1 MRHSIDVT
9 SYVQQAIAQGDSE
22 VSFRMRS
29 NRYNNQIKV
38 ASSEYAIL
46 AERPMLRTSGF
57 LENTAPAAVD
67 DSYSTVNG
75 GYVFV
80 AGAGSRVGASSVVAN
95 DSDRESN
102 YFTISLVTDVQHG
115 VLDFR
120 DDGSFTYVATEG
132 YVGTDQ
138 FTYRLND
145 GLETTDATVTVTV
158 EPTETYYVESDHDA
172 RVSERFR
179 TTNYRSNTTI
189 PINDD
194 DDGDGDYE
202 HGYFKF
208 PVAELAGDLLDVFLD
223 FTPTSVASSTS
234 LSIYGTG
241 ASWDESTITYNTQP
255 SVGSFV
261 GSVGSLTANQRRSID
276 VTGYVRA
283 AVDAGED
290 EVSFRMISNRSS
302 PTYVATSEHGNRD
315 FRPLLR
321 ATGRLGNR
329 APIVVDDSYSTVNG
343 GYVLRA
349 GVGSRTSTPSV
360 LANDSDVEG
369 NRINVSLVTDVQNG
383 SLSLEPDGSFTYIAN
398 TDFVGTDQFVYRADD
413 GVDAVDGTVT
423 ITVEESQTYFIETEH
438 DARVSERFRTT
449 NYQNGTT
456 IPINDDD
463 DGDGDYEHAY
473 FKFPISEIEGN
484 LSEVFLDFTPTT
496 LGGSSVT
503 LSLYGTATD
512 WNESSITYQEQP
524 AIGSFGGFGF
534 GNLDKHASVD

>member
-1 MRHSIDVT
+1 M
-9 SYVQQAIAQGDSE
+9 IA
-22 VSFRMRS
+22 
-29 NRYNNQIKV
+29 NRTN
-38 ASSEYAIL
+38 
-46 AERPMLRTSGF
+46 
-57 LENTAPAAVD
+57 
-67 DSYSTVNG
+67 
-75 GYVFV
+75 
-80 AGAGSRVGASSVVAN
+80 
-95 DSDRESN
+95 
-102 YFTISLVTDVQHG
+102 
-115 VLDFR
+115 
-120 DDGSFTYVATEG
+120 AT
-132 YVGTDQ
+132 
-138 FTYRLND
+138 
-145 GLETTDATVTVTV
+145 
-158 EPTETYYVESDHDA
+158 H
-172 RVSERFR
+172 
-179 TTNYRSNTTI
+179 I
-189 PINDD
+189 
-194 DDGDGDYE
+194 
-202 HGYFKF
+202 
-208 PVAELAGDLLDVFLD
+208 
-223 FTPTSVASSTS
+223 
-234 LSIYGTG
+234 
-241 ASWDESTITYNTQP
+241 
-255 SVGSFV
+255 
-261 GSVGSLTANQRRSID
+261 
-276 VTGYVRA
+276 
-283 AVDAGED
+283 
-290 EVSFRMISNRSS
+290 
-302 PTYVATSEHGNRD
+302 ATSEHANRD

-383 SLSLEPDGSFTYIAN
+383 SLSLEPDGSFTYVAN

-524 AIGSFGGFGF
+524 AIGSFAGSVSVTSTNTRQSIDVTRYVRAAVSAGDTEVSFRMIANRTNATHIATSEHANRDFRPLLRATGRLGNRAPIVVDDSYSTVNGGYVLRAGVGSRTSTPSVLANDSDVE
-534 GNLDKHASVD
+534 GNRINVSLVTDVQNGSLSLEPDGSFTYIANTDFVGTDQFVYRADDGVGCC